1 MLVQGF
7 AGDSLLVWDPFLRR
21 LSRLSATSGSGSDLL
36 LPAAVANGGTPIVG
50 MLDDGR
56 LVIRN
61 ERFMPDEGTGAM
73 MVTTTFGV
81 LAQSGARVTNVLEW
95 PAVPNGDAEGFR
107 FFAPRIQATVEGDRL
122 IVGYGAG
129 WPLHMIGPSGDT
141 LGTLSRATQPR
152 PVTEADK
159 AAVREAMRR
168 PNLAPGFLDDDR
180 FNPTHPAF
188 GAVLPGPRRTTWVFG
203 YAPPYLAPD
212 SVSVFGRDG
221 DLLGVLPLPVG
232 FKPTDVT
239 DDEMVGTART
249 PDGDLEVRL
258 YGLGWN

>member
-1 MLVQGF
+1 
-7 AGDSLLVWDPFLRR
+7 
-21 LSRLSATSGSGSDLL
+21 
-36 LPAAVANGGTPIVG
+36 

-56 LVIRN
+56 LVLRN
-61 ERFMPDEGTGAM
+61 ERFAPDEHTGAM
-73 MVTTTFGV
+73 MVATGFGLLDMKRDSV
-81 LAQSGARVTNVLEW
+81 RTLLEW

-107 FFAPRIQATVEGDRL
+107 FFAPRVQAAVEGDRL
-122 IVGYGAG
+122 IVGYGAE
-129 WPLHMIGPSGDT
+129 WPLLIIGPSSDT
-141 LGTLSRATQPR
+141 LGILPRSAQAR

-159 AAVREAMRR
+159 AAVREAMTR

-180 FNPTHPAF
+180 FDPTHPAF

-221 DLLGVLPLPVG
+221 DLLGVLPLPAG

-249 PDGDLEVRL
+249 PDGDLEVRVYRL
-258 YGLGWN
+258 DWN